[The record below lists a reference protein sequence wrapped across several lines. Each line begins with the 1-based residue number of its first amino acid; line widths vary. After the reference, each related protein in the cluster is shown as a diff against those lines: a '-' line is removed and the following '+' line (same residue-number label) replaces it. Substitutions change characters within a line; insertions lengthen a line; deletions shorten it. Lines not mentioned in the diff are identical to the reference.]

1 MGDGPAR
8 HGEEGWQ
15 GEGRE
20 GGVGLEGY
28 HGGRAGRG
36 MGMEWKWNGAG
47 MESGMEVEWEWNG
60 GGMGVEGERR
70 EEEEVEWGWGESG
83 GRKRRNDA
91 WGGMGMEWEW
101 NGSGKGV
108 EWMRRWTDQ
117 ETGGGEGSKQLTKM
131 SSSNAKPWVNEGRSR
146 KGKGRKWNTNLII
159 KDADDNLPSHR

>member
-1 MGDGPAR
+1 
-8 HGEEGWQ
+8 
-15 GEGRE
+15 
-20 GGVGLEGY
+20 
-28 HGGRAGRG
+28 
-36 MGMEWKWNGAG
+36 
-47 MESGMEVEWEWNG
+47 
-60 GGMGVEGERR
+60 MGVQGERR
-70 EEEEVEWGWGESG
+70 EEEEGEWGAGESG

-146 KGKGRKWNTNLII
+146 KGKGRKWNTNLTI